1 LTASKPDAP
10 GTDVVRMDGVQ
21 RSFGEQ
27 RALDDFSLRV
37 GAGEVVGLLGHN
49 GAGKTTTVRVLTGIL
64 APDAGNVRVH
74 GLDPLVDGPVVR
86 RATGVVSAALSVRLR
101 PKAGGAGPLRAEERP
116 KTAGPPEP
124 AELCT
129 GAGTSYVL

>member
-1 LTASKPDAP
+1 VSSAH
-10 GTDVVRMDGVQ
+10 
-21 RSFGEQ
+21 
-27 RALDDFSLRV
+27 DDFSLRV

-86 RATGVVSAALSVRLR
+86 RATGVV
-101 PKAGGAGPLRAEERP
+101 
-116 KTAGPPEP
+116 
-124 AELCT
+124 
-129 GAGTSYVL
+129 